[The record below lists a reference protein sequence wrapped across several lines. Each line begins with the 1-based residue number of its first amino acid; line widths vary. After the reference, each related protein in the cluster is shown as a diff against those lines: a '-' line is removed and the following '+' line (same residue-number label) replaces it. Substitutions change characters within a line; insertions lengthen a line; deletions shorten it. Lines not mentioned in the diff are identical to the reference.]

1 MNGGSN
7 NFNGGS
13 FGKGTS
19 AGTGVGGIAQ
29 NDPQS
34 NAKNNNGGTSNQ
46 TGNTQSQSNQDNN
59 NLPKTNPTS
68 G

>member
-13 FGKGTS
+13 FGKGTT
-19 AGTGVGGIAQ
+19 AGTGVGGITQ

-34 NAKNNNGGTSNQ
+34 NVKNNNGGTSNQ
-46 TGNTQSQSNQDNN
+46 ARNTQSNQDNN